1 MEYITAS
8 CVISDNLVSLNGLAV
23 PIPTPAGPTSL
34 PASSAPTSLPAGSA
48 PTSSPAGSAP
58 LSPDPAG
65 FLLSAY
71 QHFGFQYP
79 KFYKM
84 DHLSKLGWLAAEL
97 LLSKGFDP
105 GNYQP
110 EDIAVVLSNSN
121 ASLDTDYKY
130 METVKEIPS
139 PAVFVYTLPNIMIG
153 EICIRHKF
161 KGENAFFVFESFD
174 AGFIHEYVRDLMEHG
189 TARACICG
197 WVDVLGTEYKAVL
210 FLVEKV
216 VSSVPFDPI
225 SMNRIAQTLNV

>member
-8 CVISDNLVSLNGLAV
+8 CVISDNLISINGLAV
-23 PIPTPAGPTSL
+23 PL
-34 PASSAPTSLPAGSA
+34 PGSA
-48 PTSSPAGSAP
+48 PTGSAP
-58 LSPDPAG
+58 GLTPTPAPASPDPAA

-84 DHLSKLGWLAAEL
+84 DHLSKLAWLAAEL
-97 LLSKGFDP
+97 LLSKGFSPDL
-105 GNYQP
+105 YQP

-174 AGFIHEYVRDLMEHG
+174 AGFIHQYVHDLMEN
-189 TARACICG
+189 TMARACICG
-197 WVDVLGTEYKAVL
+197 WVDVLGAEYKAVL

-216 VSSVPFDPI
+216 ASSVPFDLI
-225 SMNRIAQTLNV
+225 SMNRIDKQLKV

>member
-8 CVISDNLVSLNGLAV
+8 CVISDNLISINGLAV
-23 PIPTPAGPTSL
+23 PGPTPA
-34 PASSAPTSLPAGSA
+34 PAGPKPGPA
-48 PTSSPAGSAP
+48 PV
-58 LSPDPAG
+58 SPDPAG

-84 DHLSKLGWLAAEL
+84 DLLSKLGWLACEL
-97 LLSKGFDP
+97 LLKEGFEP

-121 ASLDTDYKY
+121 ASLDTDYRY
-130 METVKEIPS
+130 METVKEVPS

-161 KGENAFFVFESFD
+161 KGENAFFVFDSFD
-174 AGFIHEYVRDLMEHG
+174 AGFIHQYVRDLMENG

-197 WVDVLGTEYKAVL
+197 WVDVLGPEYKAVL
-210 FLVEKV
+210 YLVEKV
-216 VSSVPFDPI
+216 PSSVPFDLI
-225 SMNRIAQTLNV
+225 SMNRIDKH